1 MMVSKYIQSN
11 AGPDAGPSETKAPLN
26 LGNKNNVLMSVH
38 FKNTDA
44 RAILSSFKDT
54 IIFNNISA
62 DFVLIS
68 ADVLLKI
75 IIILKELRIALCNC
89 VLKVE
94 KI

>member
-1 MMVSKYIQSN
+1 MYAVYVCHRDSMMVSKYIQSN

-26 LGNKNNVLMSVH
+26 LGNKNNVLMSSH

-54 IIFNNISA
+54 IIFNNTSA

-68 ADVLLKI
+68 ADVSLKMI
-75 IIILKELRIALCNC
+75 IFW
-89 VLKVE
+89 
-94 KI
+94 